1 MNKRVDGTS
10 AVAAVRLG
18 GSVADEEVCSV
29 ITEDTLT
36 ISVDGV
42 GTYTLMWTP
51 TGGGPQAMAYTPA
64 DGVLGEAGVAEP
76 LAMAVGFLFTE
87 GIIDSV
93 ADLRAV
99 AFCPDDAKVVTA
111 YLGESARPNAR
122 RRDVVMNSSCGVCGE
137 GGRIEEV
144 IAGLPRAGEGMEVD
158 SAALYRLMDEMTA
171 RQTVFAA
178 TGGAHAAA
186 VFDAAGRIVAAAE
199 DLGRHNA
206 LDKVIGRCLLDGI
219 DTASCGVL
227 LSSRLSLEMVTKA
240 ARARFQLVAAVSA
253 PTSLAV
259 QVAERCGITLCGFLR
274 GDRCTVYAHRRR
286 IGELRSRMN

>member
-1 MNKRVDGTS
+1 MSKRVDGTS
-10 AVAAVRLG
+10 PVAAVRLDRY
-18 GSVADEEVCSV
+18 VVDEELCSV

-36 ISVDGV
+36 ISVEGV

-51 TGGGPQAMAYTPA
+51 TGGGACAMAYTPA
-64 DGVLGEAGVAEP
+64 DGILGEAGVAEP

-87 GIIDSV
+87 GIIETV

-99 AFCPDDAKVVTA
+99 AFCPDDSKVVTA
-111 YLGESARPNAR
+111 YLADTARPQAR

-144 IAGLPRAGEGMEVD
+144 ISGLPQAADGLVVD
-158 SAALYRLMDEMTA
+158 AATLHRLMAEMGTG
-171 RQTVFAA
+171 QTVFAA

-186 VFDAAGRIVAAAE
+186 VFDASGRIVAIAE

-206 LDKVIGRCLLDGI
+206 LDKVIGRCLLDGV
-219 DTASCGVL
+219 DTSSCGVL

-259 QVAERCGITLCGFLR
+259 EVAERRNITLCGFLR
-274 GDRCTVYAHRRR
+274 GDRCTVYSHRRR
-286 IGELRSRMN
+286 IGELGSWVN

>member
-1 MNKRVDGTS
+1 MSKRVDGTS
-10 AVAAVRLG
+10 PVAAVRLDRFA
-18 GSVADEEVCSV
+18 VDEELCSV

-36 ISVDGV
+36 ISVEGV

-51 TGGGPQAMAYTPA
+51 TGGGASAMAYTPA
-64 DGVLGEAGVAEP
+64 DGILGEEGVAEP
-76 LAMAVGFLFTE
+76 LAIAVGFLFTE
-87 GIIDSV
+87 GIIETV

-99 AFCPDDAKVVTA
+99 AFCPNDAKVVTA
-111 YLGESARPNAR
+111 YLADTARPQVR

-137 GGRIEEV
+137 GGRLEEV
-144 IAGLPRAGEGMEVD
+144 IAGLPQAGDGLVVD
-158 SAALYRLMDEMTA
+158 TTALHRLMAEMGA

-186 VFDAAGRIVAAAE
+186 VFDFSGRMVAIAE

-219 DTASCGVL
+219 DTSACGVL

-259 QVAERCGITLCGFLR
+259 EVAERRNITLCGFLR
-274 GDRCTVYAHRRR
+274 GDRCTVYSHRLR
-286 IGELRSRMN
+286 IGELGGWLN

>member
-1 MNKRVDGTS
+1 MSKLVDGIS
-10 AVAAVRLG
+10 HVAAVRLDR
-18 GSVADEEVCSV
+18 SAVDEEVCSV
-29 ITEDTLT
+29 IAEDTLT
-36 ISVDGV
+36 IAVEGV

-51 TGGGPQAMAYTPA
+51 TGGDRTAMAYTPA
-64 DGVLGEAGVAEP
+64 DGILGDAGVAEP

-87 GIIDSV
+87 GIIEAVS
-93 ADLRAV
+93 DLRAV

-111 YLGESARPNAR
+111 YLVDPARPQPR
-122 RRDVVMNSSCGVCGE
+122 RRDVIMNSSCGVCGE
-137 GGRIEEV
+137 GGRLEEL
-144 IAGLPRAGEGMEVD
+144 IATLPRAGEGMVVEI
-158 SAALYRLMDEMTA
+158 AALHRLMDEMGS
-171 RQTVFAA
+171 RQAVFAA

-186 VFDAAGRIVAAAE
+186 VFDAVGRIVASAE

-219 DTASCGVL
+219 DTSACGVL

-259 QVAERCGITLCGFLR
+259 EVASQRGITLCGFLR
-274 GDRCTVYAHRRR
+274 AGRCTVYSHRHR
-286 IGELRSRMN
+286 IGELRGWVN

>member
-1 MNKRVDGTS
+1 MNKLVDGTS
-10 AVAAVRLG
+10 HVAAVRLDR
-18 GSVADEEVCSV
+18 SMVDEEVCSV

-36 ISVDGV
+36 ISVEGV

-51 TGGGPQAMAYTPA
+51 TGGGAQAMAYTPA
-64 DGVLGEAGVAEP
+64 DGLLGEAGVAEP

-87 GIIDSV
+87 GIIETV

-111 YLGESARPNAR
+111 YLTETANPRTR
-122 RRDVVMNSSCGVCGE
+122 RRDVIMNSSCGVCGE
-137 GGRIEEV
+137 GGRIEDL
-144 IAGLPRAGEGMEVD
+144 ISGLPQAGEGMVVD
-158 SAALYRLMDEMTA
+158 TGVLHRLMAEMGA

-186 VFDAAGRIVAAAE
+186 VFDGAGRIVASAE

-206 LDKVIGRCLLDGI
+206 LDKVIGHCLLDGI
-219 DTASCGVL
+219 DTSACGVL

-259 QVAERCGITLCGFLR
+259 EVAERRGITLCGFLR
-274 GDRCTVYAHRRR
+274 GDRCTVYTHRRR
-286 IGELRSRMN
+286 IGELRGWVN